1 MKNHQPQARKGFTMG
16 DVLIALTLVG
26 IASAIAYGLYAGVT
40 TSANTTAASANARYL
55 TKLFGEFQNAG
66 GVSSDFIDGADHPRP
81 ALGVGGVVANN
92 ITFKLPGSWTPANY
106 VYVSSIGVFQNGS
119 GTP

>member
-1 MKNHQPQARKGFTMG
+1 MKKNQLQSRKGFTMG

-40 TSANTTAASANARYL
+40 TSANTSAGTANARYL
-55 TKLFGEFQNAG
+55 TKLYGEFQNAG
-66 GVSSDFIDGADHPRP
+66 GTPAGFVDGASNPL
-81 ALGVGGVVANN
+81 ALINGAGVSAGG
-92 ITFKLPGSWTPANY
+92 ITFKLPGNWTRAQYTVDAN
-106 VYVSSIGVFQNGS
+106 GVFTFDG